1 MRWRR
6 STSSHRPATPGLTS
20 GLPGVGEGL
29 SARRIIIIEWIG
41 SVGRRVYA
49 AWRTISA
56 ISVLARVYTA
66 VQAGIRRSARPRLGR
81 TEDDADPRMGTAR
94 RSEDIS
100 SSDGGSLQDFD
111 AIAGHQRGGR
121 VSSIANAKPMPP
133 AINSAP
139 SGLSCTFCARAA
151 EPSRNVSPLLS

>member
-1 MRWRR
+1 VRWRR

-29 SARRIIIIEWIG
+29 SARRIIIIIEWIG

-56 ISVLARVYTA
+56 ISVLARAYTA

-100 SSDGGSLQDFD
+100 SSERWFASRLRRDSGASAWRARQQHCQRKAD
-111 AIAGHQRGGR
+111 APGDQ
-121 VSSIANAKPMPP
+121 
-133 AINSAP
+133 
-139 SGLSCTFCARAA
+139 
-151 EPSRNVSPLLS
+151 